1 MEKKY
6 MPSGTQA
13 ILKAHWAFTL
23 CVALSSCVT
32 VHALQYVKTERYPI
46 FFGDLSPQTFF
57 KEL

>member
-46 FFGDLSPQTFF
+46 FLAI
-57 KEL
+57 